1 MPIWSE
7 ELIDLPMNTRV
18 NRKKK
23 LVLKITLKLTVSS
36 RNERLMERLK
46 ELDRCNG
53 AYRETTTQI

>member
-7 ELIDLPMNTRV
+7 ELIDLPMNTRE
-18 NRKKK
+18 NRKK

>member
-1 MPIWSE
+1 MLIWSE
-7 ELIDLPMNTRV
+7 DLIDLPMNTHV
-18 NRKKK
+18 NRKK